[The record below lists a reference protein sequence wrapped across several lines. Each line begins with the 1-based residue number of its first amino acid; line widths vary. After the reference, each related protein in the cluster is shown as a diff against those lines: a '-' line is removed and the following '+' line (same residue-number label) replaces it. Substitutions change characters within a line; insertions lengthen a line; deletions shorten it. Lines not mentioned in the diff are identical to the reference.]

1 MIQLKENQGKK
12 VNIEISKVANLPTK
26 FGNFKIKAYKENNK
40 EHLAIFSSNLSDPLN
55 LRIHS
60 ECLTGDA
67 LGSRKCDCGEQ
78 LEAALKYI
86 SDNGGMVIYLRQ
98 EGRNIGLLN
107 KVNAYNLQDLG
118 LDTIEANHQLGFRAD
133 ERTYE
138 MVDFILDDFGIK
150 SVNLLT
156 NNPLKLSSIKAKI
169 VSRIPIQIEANKYNK
184 DYLHIK
190 KEQMGHML

>member
-1 MIQLKENQGKK
+1 MIQLKKTKGKK

-26 FGNFKIKAYKENNK
+26 FGNFKIKAYKENDK

-86 SDNGGMVIYLRQ
+86 ANNGGMVIYLRQ

>member
-26 FGNFKIKAYKENNK
+26 FGNFKIKAYKENDK

-86 SDNGGMVIYLRQ
+86 ANNGGMVIYLRQ

-150 SVNLLT
+150 SVKLLT

>member
-26 FGNFKIKAYKENNK
+26 FGNFKIKAYKENDK

-78 LEAALKYI
+78 LEAALRYI
-86 SDNGGMVIYLRQ
+86 ANNGGMVIYLRQ

>member
-86 SDNGGMVIYLRQ
+86 ANNGGMVIYLRQ

-150 SVNLLT
+150 SVKLLT